1 CFALLDWSCD
11 LLFSPTLPMGRLPS
25 SHVFSCEARLYH
37 VSIVY
42 SLAMDVLFP
51 LESAL
56 GPSDDALLS
65 PPPPSAAA
73 SAFSPTAIAAAWKSV
88 HHAAAG
94 AADSAGDSAA
104 SPASPLTRDQ
114 LVALRPHLTLLR
126 RLRFILAARD
136 AQAACLVELLT
147 RLVPRKTVNV
157 DIFASEEAGAPG
169 IAAEIAAS
177 CLLVVGAWIRKV
189 RQQAAAVKR
198 PGSVQG
204 STVAGGEAGE
214 KGERGGRGEAGGG
227 GGVGGF
233 HGVSGVQWR
242 VISGGIDAARAVIG
256 RAQGA
261 YGPRDCRGLGDGV
274 RDAWGQGGEVAAEGC
289 VSAAVYLL
297 GVACHCMA
305 QPPPPPP
312 PMQENEKQSSARHEL
327 MHGMAASLHTAMRHC
342 PHAIVHCGFKE
353 ALAGMGYAML
363 SCTLSPSSPPFHSPS
378 PAPIPTSTLHSPP
391 PFSLSTPFPSSPLP
405 PPCASEPPSMSFP
418 ALLSSLLCLWPL
430 AYKPAP
436 LQSAGATSAAGAVT
450 AAAAAAAVLV
460 GPDVPLWAAVVRCL
474 EFVTARTA
482 VLLPPAQTA
491 SLLFSLHSVLASAL
505 PSSTH
510 PTFPV
515 PLPLSAPVAVLC
527 VSGVLRGLFAARYHH
542 LSLQRPHAI
551 KQAVGKDG
559 PAALADA
566 AAEAAAAI
574 AAAQAQAEAEVRG
587 RQRSSR
593 DNTSSSRSSSGS
605 SGGRS
610 KGRSESSSAASPSA
624 QLLASVIGAY
634 SPEIFPALCALEHLL
649 LSAARSACPQPAS
662 SPSFSTLTPPYLAR
676 STLAHSTPPRG
687 QEQRRLEAGAGAEGT
702 RGWVGEGVDAVSPAG
717 LPRDLCWTQVP
728 LLVAAAAA
736 AAAPTDGQSSSS
748 SRMSSSDS
756 GSSSRQQQWAAVVF
770 LRAAA
775 FSLCQVMAGGRPC
788 LMTVCAV
795 NSAGDGTD
803 GAALECMAAAVLSD
817 CLQLGPWH
825 GAAASLALHAHTD
838 AESHLNAQA
847 QTAQAPAHALV
858 HTQAQTQ
865 ASGPQRNSEGLEVVK
880 ILNGLEG
887 VEGYTPAA
895 SRQLVAAL
903 PLWVEGPWMQ
913 QAGAMAR
920 CVCDLVEGSHGLA
933 ALHTAAVKAM
943 EPAVAAAAGDVGR
956 GAGEAGAGSGGGL
969 GGGRG
974 GGGEEKGLKA
984 AAGSGSRR
992 GSRRSASAAYS
1003 AESLVPFPAP
1013 PPPLPPVVP
1022 LTHRASL
1029 VSLAHTLTCFS
1040 LSLNCSHRMFAA
1052 SLHSLAT
1059 ASAEAAAAATGTKAG
1074 AAAAISGANGDG
1086 INGSDRSSIKPGH
1099 ASNLVLLQR
1108 AAEAATTVRAGAF
1121 SATCVVLSSIS
1132 SMVAALAAKEE
1143 EDGEQEDDE
1152 SLIDAR
1158 LARTAAAAPAGAS
1171 VTAEAT
1177 VAAAEMRIGDRVCD
1191 VADEGNELVGRNGE
1205 DGEREWNGRSGVE
1218 GRADS
1223 TKDMGVVAWAW
1234 RDVQS
1239 RVAVET
1245 LTSLAWLDFSRVN
1258 VGQIFPDLVAA
1269 SVDAVKEGEE
1279 GDARRS
1285 GGGGRVR
1292 GLKGLRKKGGVSGRG
1307 VEEMGED
1314 GRGERTASD
1323 LCLCLPTTQLVAR
1336 GRGSVLP
1343 VLASLSP
1350 PPCAYHWQH
1359 DPAASSALLF
1369 LFRAL
1374 PAALPRLPLR
1384 LFLHRL
1390 APLIVMHLSHPL
1402 PNLCSAAHTL
1412 LASFLSLHADSLLL
1426 LAYPGPH
1433 PPHPAPSPP
1442 SSIFT
1447 ALHNLLFRTK
1457 ASSSFSHHTSTVR
1470 SGASSGASEGASESV
1485 ETRASS
1491 SAGTLRGA
1499 VQGGSGNEGHSGA
1512 DSREGS
1518 AQPQKQ
1524 QQQKQQQQQQ
1534 QKERERALEEIEGVA
1549 LAYVEESVK
1558 CLPAIT
1564 PFDAFRQGLGSI
1576 ARCLPPG
1583 RPVTVLC
1590 FRLLSRRVLCLID
1603 SAAAAA
1609 AAAGSTA
1616 AAAERREGSEAN
1628 ILPSVDGMEAE
1639 RVGSDGDGGQGEG
1652 VQLRRGQGEMGNEQG
1667 GFEGEAAHG
1676 EAAAGGVR
1684 GMLEQKGADGGSAV
1698 QVGDPGGW
1706 RQLLQLLLHL
1716 IPIVDVQVLPLLLQ
1730 EVASTLVAIRP
1741 VRPPSTQPHSPQ
1753 SQPAATHKD
1762 ECCNEGVVKP
1772 HLQSLPKEQQQEQQQ
1787 QQQQPG
1793 ALAHMEQSVTESPA
1807 AERRIHSTQPKAHSP
1822 STKAHQPQ
1830 GHGVSGGSE
1839 SFVGSAEERVRR
1851 QWQQDALGE
1860 LYSVISGCYD
1870 YVRRPML
1877 VAFFQT
1883 LSFMCNHTGTQ
1894 SKL

>member
-1 CFALLDWSCD
+1 
-11 LLFSPTLPMGRLPS
+11 
-25 SHVFSCEARLYH
+25 
-37 VSIVY
+37 
-42 SLAMDVLFP
+42 MDVLFP

-104 SPASPLTRDQ
+104 SPASQLTRDQ

-126 RLRFILAARD
+126 RLRVILAARD

-147 RLVPRKTVNV
+147 RLVARKTVNV

-198 PGSVQG
+198 PGNVQG

-214 KGERGGRGEAGGG
+214 RGERGEAGGG
-227 GGVGGF
+227 SGVGGF
-233 HGVSGVQWR
+233 HGVSGAQWR
-242 VISGGIDAARAVIG
+242 VISGGIDAARAVVG
-256 RAQGA
+256 RAQ
-261 YGPRDCRGLGDGV
+261 DDGV
-274 RDAWGQGGEVAAEGC
+274 RDAWGQGDEVAAGGC

-297 GVACHCMA
+297 GVSCHCMA
-305 QPPPPPP
+305 QPPPPL
-312 PMQENEKQSSARHEL
+312 PMQESEAQSSARHEL
-327 MHGMAASLHTAMRHC
+327 VHGMVASLHTAMRHC

-363 SCTLSPSSPPFHSPS
+363 SCTLTPSPPPFHSPS
-378 PAPIPTSTLHSPP
+378 PAPIPTPTSTTHSPP
-391 PFSLSTPFPSSPLP
+391 PGALSTPLPSPPLP
-405 PPCASEPPSMSFP
+405 PPLASEPPSMSFP

-430 AYKPAP
+430 AFKPAP
-436 LQSAGATSAAGAVT
+436 LQTAGATSV
-450 AAAAAAAVLV
+450 AAAAAAVLV
-460 GPDVPLWAAVVRCL
+460 GPDVPLWSAVVRCL
-474 EFVTARTA
+474 EFVTARTS
-482 VLLPPAQTA
+482 VLLPPAQAA
-491 SLLFSLHSVLASAL
+491 SLLFSLHSVLAAAL

-510 PTFPV
+510 PSV
-515 PLPLSAPVAVLC
+515 PLPRIPLSAPVAVLC
-527 VSGVLRGLFAARYHH
+527 VSGILRGLFAARYHH
-542 LSLQRPHAI
+542 LS
-551 KQAVGKDG
+551 
-559 PAALADA
+559 
-566 AAEAAAAI
+566 
-574 AAAQAQAEAEVRG
+574 
-587 RQRSSR
+587 
-593 DNTSSSRSSSGS
+593 
-605 SGGRS
+605 
-610 KGRSESSSAASPSA
+610 
-624 QLLASVIGAY
+624 
-634 SPEIFPALCALEHLL
+634 
-649 LSAARSACPQPAS
+649 PAS

-676 STLAHSTPPRG
+676 STLAHSTQPRG

-717 LPRDLCWTQVP
+717 LPRDLCWTQV
-728 LLVAAAAA
+728 
-736 AAAPTDGQSSSS
+736 
-748 SRMSSSDS
+748 
-756 GSSSRQQQWAAVVF
+756 
-770 LRAAA
+770 
-775 FSLCQVMAGGRPC
+775 MAGGRPG

-795 NSAGDGTD
+795 NGAGDGMD

-825 GAAASLALHAHTD
+825 AAAACLALHAHTD

-847 QTAQAPAHALV
+847 QAAQAPAHALV
-858 HTQAQTQ
+858 HAQAHTQ
-865 ASGPQRNSEGLEVVK
+865 ASGPQRYSEGLEVVK

-895 SRQLVAAL
+895 SRQVVAAL

-943 EPAVAAAAGDVGR
+943 EPVVAAAAASADVGR
-956 GAGEAGAGSGGGL
+956 GAGEAGAG
-969 GGGRG
+969 G

-984 AAGSGSRR
+984 AAGSGSKGGR
-992 GSRRSASAAYS
+992 RRSASAAIS

-1022 LTHRASL
+1022 LTHRATL
-1029 VSLAHTLTCFS
+1029 VSLAHTLTRFS

-1052 SLHSLAT
+1052 SLHTLAT
-1059 ASAEAAAAATGTKAG
+1059 ASAEAAAAGATAAG
-1074 AAAAISGANGDG
+1074 SGRNGVA
-1086 INGSDRSSIKPGH
+1086 GSNSRVSSISIKPGQ
-1099 ASNLVLLQR
+1099 ASDLVLLQR

-1121 SATCVVLSSIS
+1121 AATCVVLSSIS
-1132 SMVAALAAKEE
+1132 STVAALTAKEE
-1143 EDGEQEDDE
+1143 EDGEEEEDE

-1158 LARTAAAAPAGAS
+1158 LARTAAAAPAAAS
-1171 VTAEAT
+1171 VPTEAT
-1177 VAAAEMRIGDRVCD
+1177 VSAAEMRVGDRVCD
-1191 VADEGNELVGRNGE
+1191 VADEGNEVAGRNGE

-1218 GRADS
+1218 GGVDS
-1223 TKDMGVVAWAW
+1223 AREMGVVAWAW
-1234 RDVQS
+1234 RDVQR
-1239 RVAVET
+1239 RVAVEA

-1258 VGQIFPDLVAA
+1258 VGQLFPDLVAA

-1285 GGGGRVR
+1285 GGGGRAG
-1292 GLKGLRKKGGVSGRG
+1292 GLKGLRKKGGGSGRG

-1350 PPCAYHWQH
+1350 PPRAYHWQH

-1390 APLIVMHLSHPL
+1390 APLIVMHLSHPQ

-1412 LASFLSLHADSLLL
+1412 LASFLSLHTDSLLL
-1426 LAYPGPH
+1426 LAYPPPH

-1442 SSIFT
+1442 SSIFS
-1447 ALHNLLFRTK
+1447 ALPNLLFRTK
-1457 ASSSFSHHTSTVR
+1457 TPGAFSHLTSTGKSGAI
-1470 SGASSGASEGASESV
+1470 SGASGGARESV
-1485 ETRASS
+1485 EISASS

-1499 VQGGSGNEGHSGA
+1499 AQGESGNEGHSGA

-1518 AQPQKQ
+1518 AEQQPQKQ
-1524 QQQKQQQQQQ
+1524 QQEQQQQ
-1534 QKERERALEEIEGVA
+1534 QKERERVLEEIEGVA

-1558 CLPAIT
+1558 CFPAIT

-1603 SAAAAA
+1603 SAAAATAA

-1639 RVGSDGDGGQGEG
+1639 RVGSDGDGRQGEG
-1652 VQLRRGQGEMGNEQG
+1652 VQPRRGQGEMGNEQG

-1698 QVGDPGGW
+1698 QVGDPDGW

-1730 EVASTLVAIRP
+1730 EVASTLVAIHP
-1741 VRPPSTQPHSPQ
+1741 VPPPSTQSHSPQ

-1762 ECCNEGVVKP
+1762 ERSREDVVKP
-1772 HLQSLPKEQQQEQQQ
+1772 RSQSLPKEQQQKQQQ
-1787 QQQQPG
+1787 QQQQS
-1793 ALAHMEQSVTESPA
+1793 AHMEQSVTESPA
-1807 AERRIHSTQPKAHSP
+1807 AERRIHSTEPKAHSP

-1839 SFVGSAEERVRR
+1839 SSVGSAEERVRR